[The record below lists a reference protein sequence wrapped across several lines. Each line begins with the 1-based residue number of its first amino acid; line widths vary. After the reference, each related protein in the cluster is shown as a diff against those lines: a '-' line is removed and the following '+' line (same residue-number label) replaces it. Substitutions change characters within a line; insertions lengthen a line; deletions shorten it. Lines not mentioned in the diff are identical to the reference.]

1 MLRSA
6 VLKGVPEVLGP
17 STVCDETNLI
27 ARSRRTRDEKIEH
40 EVDATRDE
48 PDKCAAPLAG
58 HLSAT
63 LMLRSAKVDAA
74 REEPDTMLCRN

>member
-1 MLRSA
+1 
-6 VLKGVPEVLGP
+6 VPEVLGP

-58 HLSAT
+58 HGH
-63 LMLRSAKVDAA
+63 
-74 REEPDTMLCRN
+74 